1 MPWGE
6 LDSRSLSWQQRRVER
21 VLMQQEV
28 HVAVDLQHEGGEQA
42 KSAAGFP
49 AVGFIHPLNQSWAQR
64 IASLFLSLRLAVL
77 EYFRPAQDDDGGN
90 LKRVEMMLT
99 NHLASKSMVESI
111 TKKPAWYIEVV
122 AVDPSYQK
130 RRLGSQMVEHLLSLC
145 PPDHPVYLECTDRK
159 NVGFYEKY
167 GFKVVT
173 EVRLIDPLIESDEGL
188 RLWLMA
194 KL

>member
-1 MPWGE
+1 
-6 LDSRSLSWQQRRVER
+6 
-21 VLMQQEV
+21 
-28 HVAVDLQHEGGEQA
+28 
-42 KSAAGFP
+42 
-49 AVGFIHPLNQSWAQR
+49 
-64 IASLFLSLRLAVL
+64 
-77 EYFRPAQDDDGGN
+77 
-90 LKRVEMMLT
+90 MMLT

-111 TKKPAWYIEVV
+111 AKKPAWYIEVV

-145 PPDHPVYLECTDRK
+145 PPDHSVYLECTDRK

-173 EVRLIDPLIESDEGL
+173 EMRLIDPLIESDEGV